1 MRTDAEAAARG
12 GGAEHDREATRR
24 PNTARPRWN
33 GSTNTRTH
41 TAAAPPSPT
50 APAAPAAP
58 APAAASPRK
67 WKTPFQRALERVRR
81 NPPTRARVVGRLRV
95 CVSRAVRARVASH

>member
-12 GGAEHDREATRR
+12 AAPEHDREAPRR
-24 PNTARPRWN
+24 PHTARPRWN

-41 TAAAPPSPT
+41 TAAAPPPPT

-58 APAAASPRK
+58 LAATVAPAAA
-67 WKTPFQRALERVRR
+67 KTVDYAKRAQWTV
-81 NPPTRARVVGRLRV
+81 
-95 CVSRAVRARVASH
+95 